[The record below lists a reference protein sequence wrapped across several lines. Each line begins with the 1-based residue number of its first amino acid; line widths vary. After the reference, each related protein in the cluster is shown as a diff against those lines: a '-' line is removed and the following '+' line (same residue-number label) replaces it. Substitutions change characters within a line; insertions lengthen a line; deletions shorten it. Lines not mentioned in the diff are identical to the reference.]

1 MGTILIADDNVQ
13 IIEVL
18 KQYAIKENYSVYTS
32 YDGEE
37 TLEEFCKRNYDAVL
51 LDVMLPK
58 VDGFEICRRI
68 RKTSTVPIIMITA
81 RGGRL

>member
-1 MGTILIADDNVQ
+1 MGTILIADDNGK

-37 TLEEFCKRNYDAVL
+37 TLEEFCKR
-51 LDVMLPK
+51 K
-58 VDGFEICRRI
+58 FETN
-68 RKTSTVPIIMITA
+68 K
-81 RGGRL
+81 